1 MGDEARQE
9 PLPQPAGDGPVRV
22 GAWGQLTP
30 AGPAV
35 LLVLGEHRLLL
46 AAADVRLLA
55 LRMLDEAHLAQTM
68 ESMVLVGL
76 SRKTV
81 RRAANAL
88 IRQAEQGKG

>member
-1 MGDEARQE
+1 MTDEARQE
-9 PLPQPAGDGPVRV
+9 PLPQPEGEPVRV

-68 ESMVLVGL
+68 DALGAIGL
-76 SRKTV
+76 SRKTIA
-81 RRAANAL
+81 RAVKVL
-88 IRQAEQGKG
+88 IERAEQGKG